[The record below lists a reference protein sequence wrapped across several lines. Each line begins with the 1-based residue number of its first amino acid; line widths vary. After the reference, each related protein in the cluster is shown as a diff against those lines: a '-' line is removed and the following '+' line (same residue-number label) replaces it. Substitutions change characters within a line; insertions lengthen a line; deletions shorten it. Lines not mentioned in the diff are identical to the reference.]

1 MKPENPNFKEILP
14 LLLKH
19 RVKFILIGGG
29 AALAHGSARA
39 TYDVDVVYARDRE
52 NIGRLVEAMKP
63 YSPYL
68 RGAPPGLPFVFDE
81 KTVRN
86 GLNFTLTATL
96 GDIDFLGEV
105 AGGGTYEQ
113 LLPHSEE
120 VSAFGCKFLC
130 VSLERLIQLKRAAGR
145 PRDLEVIAEL
155 QALLEE
161 RRKQQS
167 SGR

>member
-1 MKPENPNFKEILP
+1 MKSGDPNFEEFLP
-14 LLLKH
+14 LLLRH
-19 RVKFILIGGG
+19 QVKFILIGGG
-29 AALAHGSARA
+29 AAMAHGSARA

-52 NIGRLVEAMKP
+52 NIGRLVEAMRP
-63 YSPYL
+63 HSPYL
-68 RGAPPGLPFVFDE
+68 RGAPRGLPFVFDE

-86 GLNFTLTATL
+86 GLNFTLTTTL

-120 VSAFGCKFLC
+120 VRAFGCKFLC

-145 PRDLEVIAEL
+145 PRDLEAIAEL

-161 RRKQQS
+161 RTKQE
-167 SGR
+167 SGGL